1 MPFRD
6 EKIIASWNGFAIR
19 ALADAGALFGRGDY
33 LDTARR
39 AAAFLLDTLRASDDG
54 PLLHSW
60 TDGNTGVPGF
70 LDDYASLGN
79 ALLTLHGA
87 TLERRWLD
95 AAVALCHEVVKRFWD
110 DSSGTVFDTD
120 ADAETLI
127 VRPRDPMDN
136 PAPSGSSLA
145 AELLLR
151 VARITAGKVAERHG
165 LEVKEDESLQE
176 IGFGTWESKTA
187 AEILETDP
195 EGFSR
200 LRSGEDFRRGTTG
213 ETFTEVADRVEQTV
227 ARIVAAHPGKRVA
240 VISHGGAT
248 RAFAT
253 RVLGMDFAQ
262 RHRLPILGNTALGRI
277 DYSDRGRVVAKWNVA
292 PHLVG

>member
-151 VARITAGKVAERHG
+151 VARITADADLAARARSIVDHESEALMRFGPAFGRMLTVLNA
-165 LEVKEDESLQE
+165 LEAPSTE
-176 IGFGTWESKTA
+176 IAVVGG
-187 AEILETDP
+187 D
-195 EGFSR
+195 
-200 LRSGEDFRRGTTG
+200 D
-213 ETFTEVADRVEQTV
+213 DR
-227 ARIVAAHPGKRVA
+227 
-240 VISHGGAT
+240 T
-248 RAFAT
+248 RALIRAVHEAAPSGAVVAGRRDGQGGPDVALLRDRT
-253 RVLGMDFAQ
+253 LVDGMPAVYVCRDHAC
-262 RHRLPILGNTALGRI
+262 RLPMTEPSAVRKELADLP
-277 DYSDRGRVVAKWNVA
+277 S
-292 PHLVG
+292 